1 MQGVA
6 CLSIQIGG
14 PRYGVG
20 NETNRVV
27 LEGGSYVFNW
37 LHFNGPIFHG
47 MLDELMF

>member
-6 CLSIQIGG
+6 CISIKISG

-20 NETNRVV
+20 NETNIVV

-37 LHFNGPIFHG
+37 LCFNGPIFHG
-47 MLDELMF
+47 PLDELKF